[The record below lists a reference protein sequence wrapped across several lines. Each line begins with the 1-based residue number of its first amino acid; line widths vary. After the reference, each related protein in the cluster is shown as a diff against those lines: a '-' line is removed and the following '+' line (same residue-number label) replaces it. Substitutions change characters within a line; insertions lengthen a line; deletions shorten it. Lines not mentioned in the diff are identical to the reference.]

1 VAGADELGAYAVE
14 KEGSSSS
21 GMGVERSGV
30 RHQHVLQISGHA
42 GRAEGEKGGGSAQA
56 CHTVEGE
63 REKEGGGVGSVARPW
78 GRNGSGWCGQR

>member
-1 VAGADELGAYAVE
+1 VAGASELGAYAVE

-21 GMGVERSGV
+21 GLGVERSRV
-30 RHQHVLQISGHA
+30 RHQHVLQIGGHA
-42 GRAEGEKGGGSAQA
+42 GRAEGEMGGSARA

-63 REKEGGGVGSVARPW
+63 REKEGGGVGSAARPW